1 MRTTRNSE
9 NAEDTPEG
17 RPGGPQEEKPPA
29 KGPGWRQRVVAVMG
43 NVNPLVVLFFLCVA
57 FALLTFVI
65 PGGAFDRRTIEVM
78 GQARSIVVPG
88 SFHYVPAVPQGFS
101 ELWTVFMR
109 GALEG
114 ADRSFVILLSAGAM
128 TAVIATGAIDAGIH
142 LLVRKTGRFGI
153 AFIPVIVFALGICGA
168 TFGMYEE
175 AIPFILVI
183 APLML
188 TMGFDSMSAVFVMY
202 WSIAVGF
209 ACGITNPYTVAI
221 GQALAGVPL
230 YSGTGFRVVCFTVLM
245 LITSAVI
252 VRYARRV
259 RRDPGRSLSAEEDVE
274 NRRRLRA
281 SPDASTA
288 AAMTPRRALAL
299 LVLLASFAVLIVGLL
314 KYEWGFTEIGGLY
327 FWMGIVVPLAGGL
340 SVGEMIDKNIE
351 GWRSVVIAVIMM
363 SAAQILYF
371 ILHDSRILDTILNYF
386 ASYLGRVPQFVVAY
400 VMFGISAAT
409 AALLGSASGTAATV
423 MPILAPLADVL
434 HFSKQIVVLAFQMAS
449 GAFNFWMPWDGI
461 AFTICSMAGVN
472 FFRYVKASAK
482 FAVCVYVP
490 TALVLLFIAVEV
502 GYR

>member
-1 MRTTRNSE
+1 MPSTKSSE
-9 NAEDTPEG
+9 PAPNGAPEG
-17 RPGGPQEEKPPA
+17 APA
-29 KGPGWRQRVVAVMG
+29 AEPTWRQRFVVAMG
-43 NVNPLVVLFFLCVA
+43 AINPLVVLFLLCVF
-57 FALLTFVI
+57 FALLTFII
-65 PGGAFDRRTIEVM
+65 PGGAFDRRTLEVM
-78 GQARSIVVPG
+78 GHARSIVVPG
-88 SFHYVPAVPQGFS
+88 SFHYVPAIPQGFP

-109 GALEG
+109 GAMEG
-114 ADRSFVILLSAGAM
+114 ADRSFVIMLSAGAM

-142 LLVRKTGRFGI
+142 LLVRRTGRFGV
-153 AFIPVIVFALGICGA
+153 AFIPIIICALGLCGA

-183 APLML
+183 TPLML

-221 GQALAGVPL
+221 GQSLAGVPL
-230 YSGTGFRVVCFTVLM
+230 YSGSGFRVVCFLVLM
-245 LITSAVI
+245 AVTSAVVI
-252 VRYARRV
+252 RYALRV
-259 RRDPGRSLSAEEDVE
+259 KRDPARSLSAAEDVE

-288 AAMTPRRALAL
+288 AAMTPRRVLAL
-299 LVLLASFAVLIVGLL
+299 VVLLGTFVILIVGLL
-314 KYEWGFTEIGGLY
+314 RYGWGFTEIGALY

-340 SVGEMIDKNIE
+340 SVGEMINKNIE

-371 ILHDSRILDTILNYF
+371 ILHDSLILDTILNYF
-386 ASYLGRVPQFVVAY
+386 AGYLERVPQFVVAY
-400 VMFGISAAT
+400 VMFGISALT

-472 FFRYVKASAK
+472 FFRYIKASAM
-482 FAVCVYVP
+482 FAVLVYVP
-490 TALVLLFIAVEV
+490 SALILLALAVKI

>member
-1 MRTTRNSE
+1 VPSTKTSSE
-9 NAEDTPEG
+9 PSS
-17 RPGGPQEEKPPA
+17 PPA
-29 KGPGWRQRVVAVMG
+29 AAAAPLTLRQRLVAVMG
-43 NVNPLVVLFFLCVA
+43 TINPLVVLFFLCVL
-57 FALLTFVI
+57 FALLTFII
-65 PGGAFDRRTIEVM
+65 PGGAFDRRTVNVM
-78 GQARSIVVPG
+78 GHARSIVVPG
-88 SFHYVPAVPQGFS
+88 SFHYVPAVPQGFQ

-114 ADRSFVILLSAGAM
+114 ADRSFVIMLSAGAM

-142 LLVRKTGRFGI
+142 LLVRRTGRFGV
-153 AFIPVIVFALGICGA
+153 AFIPIIVFALGTCGA

-183 APLML
+183 TPLML

-230 YSGTGFRVVCFTVLM
+230 YSGTTFRVICFLVLM
-245 LITSAVI
+245 VVTSAVVI
-252 VRYARRV
+252 QYAVRV
-259 RRDPGRSLSAEEDVE
+259 KRDPARSLSAAEDVE
-274 NRRRLRA
+274 NRKRLRA

-299 LVLLASFAVLIVGLL
+299 VVLLGTFVILIVGLL
-314 KYEWGFTEIGGLY
+314 RYEWGFTEIGALY

-340 SVGEMIDKNIE
+340 TVGEMIDKNIE
-351 GWRSVVIAVIMM
+351 GWRSVIIAVIMM

-386 ASYLGRVPQFVVAY
+386 AGYLERVPQFVVAY
-400 VMFGISAAT
+400 VMFGISALT

-472 FFRYVKASAK
+472 FFRYIKASAM
-482 FAVCVYVP
+482 FAVLVYVP
-490 TALVLLFIAVEV
+490 TALILLALAVRI

>member
-1 MRTTRNSE
+1 MPSTKTSE
-9 NAEDTPEG
+9 PPPGTPQA
-17 RPGGPQEEKPPA
+17 PPPA
-29 KGPGWRQRVVAVMG
+29 AAPPSFRQRLVAFMG
-43 NVNPLVVLFFLCVA
+43 SVNPLVVLFFLCVV
-57 FALLTFVI
+57 FSLLTFVI
-65 PGGAFDRRTIEVM
+65 PGGAFDRRTLEVM
-78 GQARSIVVPG
+78 GHARSIVVPG
-88 SFHYVPAVPQGFS
+88 SFHYVPAIPQGFPQ
-101 ELWTVFMR
+101 LWTVFMR

-114 ADRSFVILLSAGAM
+114 ADRSFVIMLSAGAM

-142 LLVRKTGRFGI
+142 LLVRRTGRWGI
-153 AFIPVIVFALGICGA
+153 AFIPIIIFALGTCGA

-230 YSGTGFRVVCFTVLM
+230 YSGSGFRLVCFVVM
-245 LITSAVI
+245 MSVMSAVVI
-252 VRYARRV
+252 RYVLRV
-259 RRDPGRSLSAEEDVE
+259 KRDPSRSLSAAEDEE

-281 SPDASTA
+281 SPNASTA
-288 AAMTPRRALAL
+288 APMTLRRTLAL
-299 LVLLASFAVLIVGLL
+299 LVLLGTFVILIVGLL
-314 KYEWGFTEIGGLY
+314 KYGWGFTEIGGLY
-327 FWMGIVVPLAGGL
+327 FWMGIVVPLVGGL
-340 SVGEMIDKNIE
+340 SVSEMIEKNIE

-371 ILHDSRILDTILNYF
+371 ILQDSRILDTILNYF
-386 ASYLGRVPQFVVAY
+386 ASYLGRVPQFVIAY
-400 VMFGISAAT
+400 VMFGISALA

-472 FFRYVKASAK
+472 FFRYIKASAL
-482 FAVCVYVP
+482 FAVLVYTPV
-490 TALVLLFIAVEV
+490 ALILLLVAVEI